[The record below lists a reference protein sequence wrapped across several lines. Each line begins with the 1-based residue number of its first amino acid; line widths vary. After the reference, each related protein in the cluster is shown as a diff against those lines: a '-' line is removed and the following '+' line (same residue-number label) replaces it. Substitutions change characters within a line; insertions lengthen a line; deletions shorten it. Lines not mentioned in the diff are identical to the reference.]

1 MELFLAGCFLV
12 DVFWLGVCGAW
23 FDSGATDLCLAA
35 GLAGLGATVFSD
47 VFR

>member
-1 MELFLAGCFLV
+1 MELFG
-12 DVFWLGVCGAW
+12 GVCLGRRVVAWVCVAW